1 MLPLMVAYAKTNLA
15 PAESVACGGSLPA
28 CRYYSFLQSRLQV
41 VIAGLDSAPEAV
53 HALTQCLSPEER
65 RRAERFRFDR
75 DRRRFIVA
83 RARLR
88 QLLGDRLKSRPEAV
102 ELVYGTHGKPA
113 LAQRSDNMDWRFN
126 VSHCDDI
133 AAYAFSQ
140 GREVGIDVEAIRNV
154 HRADTIASHFFS
166 RSEQEAYLALD
177 SSEKMA
183 GFFNCWTRKEAFIKA
198 IGLGISHPLDCFDVS
213 LVPGDPARIL
223 RVKNTPGADAGWRL
237 DSFSPLPGY
246 VVAMVTECQ
255 I

>member
-1 MLPLMVAYAKTNLA
+1 MLPLMVAYAKTNLT
-15 PAESVACGGSLPA
+15 PAESVARGGSLPA
-28 CRYYSFLQSRLQV
+28 CRYYSFLQSRLHV
-41 VIAGLDSAPEAV
+41 VIAGLDAGPEAV

-65 RRAERFRFDR
+65 RRADRFRFDR

-113 LAQRSDNMDWRFN
+113 LAKPSDNMDWRFN
-126 VSHCDDI
+126 VSHCDDV
-133 AAYAFSQ
+133 AAYAFSE
-140 GREVGIDVEAIRNV
+140 GHEVGIDIEALRNV
-154 HRADTIASHFFS
+154 HRADTIASQFFS
-166 RSEQEAYLALD
+166 RSEQETYLALD
-177 SSEKMA
+177 SSKKMA

-255 I
+255 K